1 MKKLS
6 ILALAAVGLLVGAC
20 SSDKDVAD
28 QGSQDPFKGREGG
41 FIKVGI
47 NLPIQPQV
55 STRAWKESDDTE
67 PTLDDGLDTEYYVD
81 NCILLLFEG
90 TTEAGATLKQ
100 VETVTEFSNFRDTP
114 NQITTSATKTVEL
127 LSAPSSNL
135 YAMAVVNGKGVI
147 EQGTDNTKVKYVN
160 AQGTLTEASGI
171 TLTDLQKG
179 LVHYNTAGQQFI
191 YEKDNNKC
199 FFMTNAVLN
208 TVQGGTVEP
217 TSGSD
222 DKLHTL
228 APVDATR
235 IYQTKAE
242 ADAASALPSCDIYV
256 ERGVAKVTIEGE
268 SGTDYL
274 SITGLKDGNG
284 TAKTGK
290 ATILLWAIDNK
301 NESSYV
307 VRNAAPFNKW
317 NLRSNGDAQVDA
329 YRFVGANPVDF
340 GQTTKV
346 ANTGYR
352 TYWAIDPNYGSD
364 WAEDQFIT
372 TPETE
377 YSSAVG
383 TSAPQYCYEN
393 TFPVEQQQHNQT
405 TRVVFKVKLTP
416 NPTNNE
422 DDDFYTIGVDK
433 KTMFTLD
440 NVKAKFAAALMNNT
454 TFTTWLTD
462 NCTANPITYEHIDL
476 NVTANAYNVLTLTSV
491 SIKEAY
497 RPQTQATGGGVF
509 DNATVIRTVSSQVG
523 KVTKYTDGYAYYQ
536 LRIKHFGDDLTP
548 WNNGEY
554 TTPAPKESSI
564 DDIYPTTPGRDAN
577 YLGRYGM
584 VRNNWYTIRLGA
596 IAKIGSATVPEVN
609 REKPDT
615 PNPDDPE
622 NPEHPDDELE
632 EAYIK
637 ARVNILSWAKRVQE
651 WSLK

>member
-6 ILALAAVGLLVGAC
+6 ILALAAVGILFAAC

-47 NLPIQPQV
+47 NLPVQPQV
-55 STRAWKESDDTE
+55 STRAWEEADGVE
-67 PTLDDGLDTEYYVD
+67 PTLDDGLDTEYAVD

-90 TTEAGATLKQ
+90 TTEADATLKQ
-100 VETVTEFSNFRDTP
+100 VETVTDFSNFRDTP

-147 EQGTDNTKVKYVN
+147 EQGTDKTKVKYVN
-160 AQGTLTEASGI
+160 ALGTLTEASGI

-179 LVHYNTAGQQFI
+179 LVHYNTEGQRFI
-191 YEKDNNKC
+191 YTKAGDNNKY
-199 FFMTNAVLN
+199 FFMTNAVLSLE
-208 TVQGGTVEP
+208 QGGTVKP
-217 TSGSD
+217 ATGAG
-222 DKLHTL
+222 KLHTL

-268 SGTDYL
+268 TGTDYL

-284 TAKTGK
+284 TPKTGK

-307 VRNAAPFNKW
+307 VRNASPFAGWDLISFGNP
-317 NLRSNGDAQVDA
+317 QVDG
-329 YRFVGANPVDF
+329 YRFIGANPVDV
-340 GQTTKV
+340 GQSTKV

-364 WAEDQFIT
+364 WAADQFIT
-372 TPETE
+372 TPIRE

-383 TSAPQYCYEN
+383 KTAPQYCYEN
-393 TFPVEQQQHNQT
+393 TFPVEKQQHNQT

-416 NPTNNE
+416 EPAAGE

-433 KTMFTLD
+433 MTMFTLD
-440 NVKAKFAAALMNNT
+440 DVKKKFAAALMSNT
-454 TFTTWLTD
+454 IFTTWLTT

-491 SIKEAY
+491 TIKESY
-497 RPQTQATGGGVF
+497 RKTGSTGVF
-509 DNATVIRTVSSQVG
+509 DDATVISTVSAQVG
-523 KVTKYTDGYAYYQ
+523 KVTKYEDGYAFYQ

-554 TTPAPKESSI
+554 TDPAPKESSI
-564 DDIYPTTPGRDAN
+564 DDIYPRTPGRDAN

-609 REKPDT
+609 RDKPTT
-615 PNPDDPE
+615 PEPDDPE

-637 ARVNILSWAKRVQE
+637 ARVNILSWAKRVQN
-651 WSLK
+651 WNLK

>member
-47 NLPIQPQV
+47 NLPVQPQV
-55 STRAWKESDDTE
+55 STRAWEESDNNE
-67 PTLDDGLDTEYYVD
+67 PTLDDGLATEYAVD

-90 TTEAGATLKQ
+90 TTEAEATLKQ
-100 VETVTEFSNFRDTP
+100 VETVTDFSNFTDDP

-135 YAMAVVNGKGVI
+135 YALAVVNGKNVI
-147 EQGTDNTKVKYVN
+147 EQGTDITKVKIID
-160 AQGTLTEASGI
+160 AQGAFTEKSGI
-171 TLTDLQKG
+171 TLADLQG
-179 LVHYNTAGQQFI
+179 SLVHYNTAGQQFI
-191 YEKDNNKC
+191 YEKDSKKY
-199 FFMTNAVLN
+199 FFMTNAVLSLE
-208 TVQGGTVEP
+208 QGGTVKP
-217 TSGSD
+217 ATGAG
-222 DKLHTL
+222 KLHTL

-268 SGTDYL
+268 NGTDYL

-301 NESSYV
+301 NEASYV
-307 VRNAAPFNKW
+307 VRNASPFAGWDLISFGNP
-317 NLRSNGDAQVDA
+317 QVDG
-329 YRFVGANPVDF
+329 YRFIGANPVDG
-340 GQTTKV
+340 GQSTKV
-346 ANTGYR
+346 ADTGYR
-352 TYWAIDPNYGSD
+352 TYWAIDPNYGSN
-364 WAEDQFIT
+364 WAEGQFIT
-372 TPETE
+372 TPISQ

-383 TSAPQYCYEN
+383 ATAPQYCYEN
-393 TFPVEQQQHNQT
+393 TFPVEKQQHNQT

-416 NPTNNE
+416 EPQQGE

-440 NVKAKFAAALMNNT
+440 DVKKKIAAALMSNT
-454 TFTTWLTD
+454 TFATWLTD

-476 NVTANAYNVLTLTSV
+476 NVTANDYNVLTLTSV
-491 SIKEAY
+491 TIKEAY
-497 RPQTQATGGGVF
+497 RKTGSTGVF
-509 DNATVIRTVSSQVG
+509 DDATVISTVSAQVG
-523 KVTKYTDGYAYYQ
+523 KVTKYEDGYAFYQ

-554 TTPAPKESSI
+554 TDPAPKESSI

-596 IAKIGSATVPEVN
+596 IAKIGSATVPVVN
-609 REKPDT
+609 RNPPTNPD
-615 PNPDDPE
+615 PDDPE
-622 NPEHPDDELE
+622 KPDHPDDELE

-637 ARVNILSWAKRVQE
+637 ARVNILSWAKRVQN
-651 WSLK
+651 WNLK

>member
-55 STRAWKESDDTE
+55 STRAWEEAWEDDATTDK
-67 PTLDDGLDTEYYVD
+67 TLDDGLETEYLVD

-100 VETVTEFSNFRDTP
+100 VETVTDNFSSFDDTP
-114 NQITTSATKTVEL
+114 NQITTSTTKTVEL

-147 EQGTDNTKVKYVN
+147 EQSSTTSVSILGGQ
-160 AQGTLTEASGI
+160 AQTGI
-171 TLTDLQKG
+171 TLGTLQAA
-179 LVHYNTAGQQFI
+179 LAHYNTAGQQFI
-191 YEKDNNKC
+191 YEKNSKKY

-242 ADAASALPSCDIYV
+242 ADAATAAPSCDIYV

-268 SGTDYL
+268 GSDDYL

-290 ATILLWAIDNK
+290 ATILKWAIDNK

-317 NLRSNGDAQVDA
+317 NLVSFGPASTDK
-329 YRFVGANPVDF
+329 YRFVGFNPVDG

-352 TYWAIDPNYGSD
+352 TYWAIDPNYGSV
-364 WAEDQFIT
+364 WKEGMFIT

-393 TFPVEQQQHNQT
+393 TFPVEYQQHNQT

-416 NPTNNE
+416 NPTDNE

-440 NVKAKFAAALMNNT
+440 DVKKKFAAALMSNS
-454 TFTTWLTD
+454 TFTLWLTD
-462 NCTANPITYEHIDL
+462 NCTEQTITYEHIDL
-476 NVTANAYNVLTLTSV
+476 NVTANAYNVLTLNGVT
-491 SIKEAY
+491 IKEQY
-497 RPQTQATGGGVF
+497 RTQTSEGEF
-509 DNATVIRTVSSQVG
+509 DNASVISTVSSQVG

-615 PNPDDPE
+615 PDPDDPE

-637 ARVNILSWAKRVQE
+637 ARVNILSWAKRVQS
-651 WSLK
+651 WDLK

>member
-20 SSDKDVAD
+20 TSDKDVAD

-47 NLPIQPQV
+47 NLPVQPQV
-55 STRAWKESDDTE
+55 STRAWEESAAG
-67 PTLDDGLDTEYYVD
+67 TLDDGLATEYAVD

-90 TTEAGATLKQ
+90 TTEADATLKQ
-100 VETVTEFSNFRDTP
+100 VETVTDFSNFTDDP

-135 YAMAVVNGKGVI
+135 YALAVVNGKNVI
-147 EQGTDNTKVKYVN
+147 EQGTGNTTVKIIDG
-160 AQGTLTEASGI
+160 QGAFTEKSGI
-171 TLTDLQKG
+171 TLADLQTS
-179 LVHYNTAGQQFI
+179 LVHYNTEGQRFI
-191 YEKDNNKC
+191 YEKDSKKY
-199 FFMTNAVLN
+199 FFMTNAVLSLE
-208 TVQGGTVEP
+208 QGGTVEP
-217 TSGSD
+217 ATAAG
-222 DKLHTL
+222 KLHTL

-242 ADAASALPSCDIYV
+242 ADAASAAPSCDIYV

-268 SGTDYL
+268 GEDDYL

-284 TAKTGK
+284 NAKTGK

-307 VRNAAPFNKW
+307 VRNASPFVGWK
-317 NLRSNGDAQVDA
+317 LKSFGSAQVDE
-329 YRFVGANPVDF
+329 YRFIGANPVDG

-346 ANTGYR
+346 TDTGYR
-352 TYWAIDPNYGSD
+352 TYWAIDPNYNTA
-364 WAEDQFIT
+364 WAAGLFIT
-372 TPETE
+372 TPINE
-377 YSSAVG
+377 YSNAVG

-393 TFPVEQQQHNQT
+393 TFSVEYQQHNQT

-416 NPTNNE
+416 EPQAGE

-433 KTMFTLD
+433 KTMFTLND
-440 NVKAKFAAALMNNT
+440 VKKKFAAALMSNS

-462 NCTANPITYEHIDL
+462 NCTENPITYEHIDL
-476 NVTANAYNVLTLTSV
+476 NVTANDYNVLTLTSV
-491 SIKEAY
+491 TIKDQY
-497 RPQTQATGGGVF
+497 RKTGSNGEFDDAT
-509 DNATVIRTVSSQVG
+509 AISTVSAQVG
-523 KVTKYTDGYAYYQ
+523 KVSKYEDGYAFYQ

-548 WNNGEY
+548 WNTTEY
-554 TTPAPKESSI
+554 QTAPKEAGI
-564 DDIYPTTPGRDAN
+564 NDIYPIDDRRDAN

-596 IAKIGSATVPEVN
+596 IAKIGSATVPVVN
-609 REKPDT
+609 RDKPDT
-615 PNPDDPE
+615 PDPDDPE

-637 ARVNILSWAKRVQE
+637 ARVNILSWAKRVQN
-651 WSLK
+651 WNLK

>member
-6 ILALAAVGLLVGAC
+6 ILALAAVGLLFAAC

-47 NLPIQPQV
+47 NLPVQPQV

-67 PTLDDGLDTEYYVD
+67 PTLDDGLPAEYDVE

-90 TTEAGATLKQ
+90 TTEADATLKQ
-100 VETVTEFSNFRDTP
+100 VETVTDFSAFTDDP

-135 YAMAVVNGKGVI
+135 YALAVVNGKNVI
-147 EQGTDNTKVKYVN
+147 EQVSKTKVKIIDG
-160 AQGTLTEASGI
+160 QGAFTEKEGI
-171 TLTDLQKG
+171 TLADLQRS
-179 LVHYNTAGQQFI
+179 LVHYNTEGQRFI
-191 YEKDNNKC
+191 YEDGSKKY

-208 TVQGGTVEP
+208 LEQGGTVGP
-217 TSGSD
+217 ATAAG
-222 DKLHTL
+222 KLHTL
-228 APVDATR
+228 AQVDATR

-242 ADAASALPSCDIYV
+242 ADAASAAPSCDIYL

-268 SGTDYL
+268 RSNDYL
-274 SITGLKDGNG
+274 SITGLKDGDGNS
-284 TAKTGK
+284 KTGK

-301 NESSYV
+301 NEASYV
-307 VRNAAPFNKW
+307 VRNASSFAGW
-317 NLRSNGDAQVDA
+317 NLVSFGPASVDKF
-329 YRFVGANPVDF
+329 RFVGANPVDG
-340 GQTTKV
+340 GQDTKV

-352 TYWAIDPNYGSD
+352 TYWAIDPNYGSK
-364 WAEDQFIT
+364 WAEGQFIT
-372 TPETE
+372 TPIGE

-383 TSAPQYCYEN
+383 PNAPQYCYEN
-393 TFPVEQQQHNQT
+393 TFPVEYQQHNQT

-416 NPTNNE
+416 EPQQGE

-440 NVKAKFAAALMNNT
+440 DVKKKFAAALMSNS
-454 TFTTWLTD
+454 TFTAWLTN
-462 NCTANPITYEHIDL
+462 NCEENPITYEHIDL
-476 NVTANAYNVLTLTSV
+476 NVTANKYNVLTLTSV
-491 SIKEAY
+491 TIKEGS
-497 RPQTQATGGGVF
+497 RKEGSTGVF
-509 DNATVIRTVSSQVG
+509 DDATAISTVSAQVG
-523 KVTKYTDGYAYYQ
+523 KVSKYEDGYAFYQ

-554 TTPAPKESSI
+554 LTAPKEAGI
-564 DDIYPTTPGRDAN
+564 DDIYPKDARRDAN

-615 PNPDDPE
+615 PDPDDPE

>member
-47 NLPIQPQV
+47 NLPVQPQV
-55 STRAWKESDDTE
+55 STRAWEEADGVE
-67 PTLDDGLDTEYYVD
+67 PTLDDGLDTEYAVD

-90 TTEAGATLKQ
+90 TTEADATLKQ
-100 VETVTEFSNFRDTP
+100 VETVTDFSNFRDTP

-127 LSAPSSNL
+127 ISAPSSNL
-135 YAMAVVNGKGVI
+135 YALAVVNGKNVI
-147 EQGTDNTKVKYVN
+147 EQGSDNTKVKIID
-160 AQGTLTEASGI
+160 AQGAFTETSGI
-171 TLTDLQKG
+171 KLADLQG
-179 LVHYNTAGQQFI
+179 SLVHYNTEGQRFI
-191 YEKDNNKC
+191 YTKAGDTNKY
-199 FFMTNAVLN
+199 FFMTNAVLSLE
-208 TVQGGTVEP
+208 QGGTVKP
-217 TSGSD
+217 ATGAG
-222 DKLHTL
+222 KLHTL

-268 SGTDYL
+268 TGADYL
-274 SITGLKDGNG
+274 SIKGLKDGNG

-307 VRNAAPFNKW
+307 VRNASPFAGWDLKSLGNP
-317 NLRSNGDAQVDA
+317 QVDE
-329 YRFVGANPVDF
+329 YRFIGANPVDV
-340 GQTTKV
+340 GQSTKV
-346 ANTGYR
+346 ADTGYR

-364 WAEDQFIT
+364 WARGQFIT
-372 TPETE
+372 TPTGE

-383 TSAPQYCYEN
+383 TTAPQYCYEN
-393 TFPVEQQQHNQT
+393 TFPVEKQQHNQT

-416 NPTNNE
+416 EPAAGE

-433 KTMFTLD
+433 MTMFTLD
-440 NVKAKFAAALMNNT
+440 DVKKKFAAALMSNT
-454 TFTTWLTD
+454 TFTTWLTT

-476 NVTANAYNVLTLTSV
+476 NVTANAYKVLTLTSV
-491 SIKEAY
+491 TIKESY
-497 RPQTQATGGGVF
+497 RKTGSTGVF
-509 DNATVIRTVSSQVG
+509 DDATVISTVSAQVG
-523 KVTKYTDGYAYYQ
+523 KVTKYEDGYAFYQ

-609 REKPDT
+609 RDKPTT
-615 PNPDDPE
+615 PDPDDPE

-637 ARVNILSWAKRVQE
+637 ARVNILSWAKRVQN
-651 WSLK
+651 WNLK

>member
-55 STRAWKESDDTE
+55 STRGWAEADDTE
-67 PTLDDGLDTEYYVD
+67 PTLDDGLDTEYAVD
-81 NCILLLFEG
+81 DCILLLFEG

-100 VETVTEFSNFRDTP
+100 VETVTDFSNFRDTP

-160 AQGTLTEASGI
+160 AEGVLTEASGI
-171 TLTDLQKG
+171 TLADLQGG
-179 LVHYNTAGQQFI
+179 LVHYNTDGQKFI
-191 YEKDNNKC
+191 YTKTGDNNKY

-208 TVQGGTVEP
+208 IEQGGTVPP
-217 TSGSD
+217 TTGTD

-242 ADAASALPSCDIYV
+242 ADATTAAPSCDIYV

-268 SGTDYL
+268 NDANYL

-317 NLRSNGDAQVDA
+317 NLVSFGPASTDK
-329 YRFVGANPVDF
+329 YRFVGFNPVDG

-346 ANTGYR
+346 ADTGYR
-352 TYWAIDPNYGSD
+352 TYWAIDPNYGSA
-364 WAEDQFIT
+364 WATGQFIT
-372 TPETE
+372 TPIEE

-393 TFPVEQQQHNQT
+393 TFPVEKQQHNQT

-416 NPTNNE
+416 EPQQGE

-440 NVKAKFAAALMNNT
+440 DVKKKIAAALMSNT
-454 TFTTWLTD
+454 TFTTWLTG

-476 NVTANAYNVLTLTSV
+476 NVTANTYNVLTLTSV
-491 SIKEAY
+491 TIKATY
-497 RPQTQATGGGVF
+497 RNPGSTGVF
-509 DNATVIRTVSSQVG
+509 DNETVISTVSAQVG
-523 KVTKYTDGYAYYQ
+523 KVTKYEDGYAFYQ

-564 DDIYPTTPGRDAN
+564 DDIYPITPGRDAN

-609 REKPDT
+609 RNPPTNPD
-615 PNPDDPE
+615 PDDPE
-622 NPEHPDDELE
+622 KPDHPDDELE